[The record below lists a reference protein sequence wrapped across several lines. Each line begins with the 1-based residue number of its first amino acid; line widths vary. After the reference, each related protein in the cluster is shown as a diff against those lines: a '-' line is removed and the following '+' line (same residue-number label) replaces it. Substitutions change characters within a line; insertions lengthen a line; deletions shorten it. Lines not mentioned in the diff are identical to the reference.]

1 MKRTVTTIATAF
13 VVLGFVLFIA
23 GFVLNMITDEPR
35 TDLPAWIV
43 WSVPAVLTAA
53 GLLVAAIGLAPRGD
67 LRKRIAPMVHPQR
80 AANNSLLASGLLT
93 LSVAFAFV
101 FCLLENSPAYIYVLP
116 WALLLSIVTT
126 GLILPRA
133 QKWLPEGTLEEYE
146 EREAAKKKTANEAA
160 AKKAMK
166 DAGVK
171 EKYEL

>member
-1 MKRTVTTIATAF
+1 VKRTVTTIATVF
-13 VVLGFVLFIA
+13 VVLGFLLFIA
-23 GFVLNMITDEPR
+23 GFLVNMVTDEAR

-43 WSVPAVLTAA
+43 WLVPSLLAA
-53 GLLVAAIGLAPRGD
+53 GGLLVAAIGLAPKGD

-80 AANNSLLASGLLT
+80 AANNSLLALGLLT
-93 LSVAFAFV
+93 LGVASAFV
-101 FCLLENSPAYIYVLP
+101 FSLMENSPAYIYVLP
-116 WALLLSIVTT
+116 WALLLSIATT

-146 EREAAKKKTANEAA
+146 EREAAKKKMANEAA